1 MPAKHKT
8 DEIRIGTGH
17 EISIES
23 CGALKRNLPL
33 PLQSVQQSCICP
45 PDVALAMGGP
55 SQNPLFSKHSR
66 GQKQAQILALEGK
79 MVGIEIKKSC
89 SSLKDLLGASEGE
102 FHVSQ
107 AIPVARSRPKS

>member
-55 SQNPLFSKHSR
+55 SPNLLFSKHSR
-66 GQKQAQILALEGK
+66 GQKQAQIRALEGK
-79 MVGIEIKKSC
+79 MVGSEIKKN
-89 SSLKDLLGASEGE
+89 LQL
-102 FHVSQ
+102 
-107 AIPVARSRPKS
+107 P